1 MSDSISPAGND
12 RTIGNLGQALD
23 GAAKRH
29 QVISNNI
36 ANVDVPNFKR
46 SDVPFQEELKRAI
59 ERTEGGPTLQVA
71 TTNKKHLP
79 GIDGN
84 KANFTTVQETGLTF
98 RNDGNNV
105 DIEKE
110 MVEMTK
116 NNEMYNAYV
125 QLLVSKLGGLKNVIR
140 EGK

>member
-1 MSDSISPAGND
+1 MSDSVSGVNND
-12 RTIGNLGQALD
+12 RTINNLGHALD
-23 GAAKRH
+23 GAAKRQ

-46 SDVPFQEELKRAI
+46 SDVPFQEELKKAI
-59 ERTEGGPTLQVA
+59 ERTDGPTLNLA
-71 TTNKKHLP
+71 TTNKKHMA
-79 GIDGN
+79 GVDN
-84 KANFTTVQETGLTF
+84 NQVNFVTVQETGLTF

-125 QLLVSKLGGLKNVIR
+125 QLLVSKLGGIKNAIR

>member
-1 MSDSISPAGND
+1 MSESVPGVNND
-12 RTIGNLGQALD
+12 RTINNLSHALD
-23 GAAKRH
+23 GAAKR
-29 QVISNNI
+29 QGVIANNI

-46 SDVPFQEELKRAI
+46 SDVPFQEELKKAI
-59 ERTEGGPTLQVA
+59 ERTEGPSLNVA
-71 TTNKKHLP
+71 TTNKKHMA
-79 GIDGN
+79 GIDSN
-84 KANFTTVQETGLTF
+84 NVNFTSVQETALTF

-125 QLLVSKLGGLKNVIR
+125 QLLVSKLGILKNTIR

>member
-1 MSDSISPAGND
+1 MSESISPAGND

-29 QVISNNI
+29 GVIANNI

-59 ERTEGGPTLQVA
+59 ERTEGSSLNLA
-71 TTNKKHLP
+71 TTNKKHIP
-79 GIDGN
+79 GIDGA

-125 QLLVSKLGGLKNVIR
+125 QLLVSKLGILKNTIR
-140 EGK
+140 EGR